1 MTWTDSAKQ
10 RLDAYLNGLQ
20 PSFHIAGADPGEVSE
35 DMRRHVM
42 EELAASKVDVVTPE
56 DVERVLRRFG
66 APEVPPTRTPP
77 QQASPAATQEPG
89 RWRVKNRWYVIALFC
104 GVLLPLGTLLF
115 EVTSRLCAAVLFD
128 PLPDYGHLLLVASV
142 PLLNALT
149 WWAVLRQKRPSHRWL
164 AIGNAFALGIAAYY
178 TLLFSTVTPFACIGL
193 LYFGFGLLPLTP
205 LLSLLA
211 TCRLRLLLQP
221 RTDSPCPGLGWGLG
235 ASVVALALI
244 ALPIP
249 LTRHWSQRAVEGT
262 PTQRTE
268 AIHQLRA
275 FGREDVLLRDCYA
288 SRGWGSEA
296 PFGLY
301 LQGKPVSAEHARSL
315 YYRVTGRAFNAVA
328 PPQLSF
334 GLNRRWD
341 YLDEFTWDTE
351 QAGTSVGGCLKG
363 LSLAQS
369 RLDAVADANAAWSYV
384 EWTLEFKNVASQ
396 EREARAQIALPP
408 GGVVSRLTLWVN
420 GEEREAAFAGCSQVR
435 EAYQNVVRVQRRDP
449 VLVTS
454 AGPDRVLMQCFPVP
468 RDGGT
473 IKVRLGITSPLPMP
487 DAATAVAIWPRFLER
502 NFHVPEHL
510 QHSVW
515 LESSQTM
522 VASAGFR
529 SDESKPN
536 VHAVRAQLREHE
548 LSAPASAIR
557 LQRQVDLRDFWVKDP
572 KSTDE
577 QIIRQSF
584 KLSVESMPSRLTLV
598 VDGSEAMTPFIS
610 QIADCLTR
618 LTGPTEYAVVVAGDE
633 PELLGNG
640 PTRADAAEAP
650 AVIGALRRVRGQG
663 GQDNL
668 PALLR
673 AWDLAAEKP
682 HSAIIWIHGPQPQVL
697 EGNEALQQRF
707 DWRPPSSGA
716 GPVLYELQTL
726 PGPDRIVEKL
736 NMQLPLRSVPRLGTV
751 GNDLQ
756 ELLSRWQG
764 NTKQLEATRQ
774 RVPAGSPEANRGK
787 ESSRHLARLWAY
799 DEIQRLLA
807 ARHRDEA
814 IALAGLYQLVTPVS
828 GAVVL
833 ETKQQF
839 DQSGLQPV
847 DPQTV
852 PMVPEPGTI
861 LLLGLAGLV
870 VGGKMLGQKFPKL
883 AKKIA
888 K

>member
-10 RLDAYLNGLQ
+10 RLDTYLIRLR
-20 PSFHIAGADPGEVSE
+20 PSFRVAGADPGEVSE

-42 EELAASKVDVVTPE
+42 EELAASKIAVVTAE
-56 DVERVLRRFG
+56 DVERVLSRLG
-66 APEVPPTRTPP
+66 TPEGPPPPPPPPPSAPPAPPLFDRARARLKTR
-77 QQASPAATQEPG
+77 
-89 RWRVKNRWYVIALFC
+89 WHVVALFL
-104 GVLLPLGTLLF
+104 GVLLPIGTLLF
-115 EVTSRLCAAVLFD
+115 ELSSRMCAAVLFD
-128 PLPDYGHLLLVASV
+128 PMPDYGHVLLVAAV

-149 WWAVLRQKRPSHRWL
+149 WRAVTRRGGSLPPWL

-178 TLLFSTVTPFACIGL
+178 TLLFSTLVPFACIGL

-211 TCRLRLLLQP
+211 TCRFRMLLQK
-221 RTDSPCPGLGWGLG
+221 RADSPCPGLGWGLG
-235 ASVVALALI
+235 ASAAALALI

-249 LTRHWSQRAVEGT
+249 LTRHWSHLATEGT
-262 PTQRTE
+262 TSQRTE
-268 AIHQLRA
+268 AMKQLRT

-288 SRGWGSEA
+288 SRGWGNDA
-296 PFGLY
+296 PFGIQF
-301 LQGKPVSAEHARSL
+301 QGKPVAPEQARSL
-315 YYRVTGRAFNAVA
+315 YYRVTGRAFNSLA

-341 YLDEFTWDTE
+341 YLDEFSWDTE
-351 QAGTSVGGCLKG
+351 QGGTAVGGCLKG

-369 RLDAVADANAAWSYV
+369 RLDAVADADAAWSYV
-384 EWTLEFKNVASQ
+384 EWTLEFKNVAKQ

-420 GEEREAAFAGCSQVR
+420 GEEREAAFAGCGQVR
-435 EAYQNVVRVQRRDP
+435 DAYQKVVQVQRRDP

-487 DAATAVAIWPRFLER
+487 DPTNAVVFWPHFVER
-502 NFHVPEHL
+502 NFQVAEPLE
-510 QHSVW
+510 HSVW
-515 LESSQTM
+515 LESPQPM
-522 VASAGFR
+522 LASSGFR
-529 SDESKPN
+529 SDGSKAG
-536 VHAVRAQLREHE
+536 VHAVRAQLRDPE
-548 LSAPASAIR
+548 LGAPPSAIR
-557 LQRQVDLRDFWVKDP
+557 LKRQTDLRDAWVKDP
-572 KSTDE
+572 KSADE
-577 QIIRQSF
+577 QVIRQTV
-584 KLSVESMPSRLTLV
+584 KPLSEPMPGRIVLV

-610 QIADCLTR
+610 EVADCLAR
-618 LTGPTEYAVVVAGDE
+618 LTGPTEYAVVLAGDE
-633 PELLGNG
+633 PEIVANG
-640 PTRADAAEAP
+640 PTRADAASARNLIE
-650 AVIGALRRVRGQG
+650 ALRRIRGKG

-673 AWDLAAEKP
+673 AFDLASEKP
-682 HSAIIWIHGPQPQVL
+682 QSAIVWVHGPQPQLL

-707 DWRPPSSGA
+707 DWRPPNSEG
-716 GPVLYELQTL
+716 GPILYELQTL
-726 PGPDRIVEKL
+726 PGPDRILEKL
-736 NMQLPLRSVPRLGTV
+736 NSRLPLHSVPRLGTV
-751 GNDLQ
+751 GSDLQ
-756 ELLSRWQG
+756 DLLERWQG
-764 NTKQLEATRQ
+764 RSKRLTATRH
-774 RVPAGSPEANRGK
+774 RVPAGSLEARVGK

-807 ARHRDEA
+807 ARRRDEA

-839 DQSGLQPV
+839 EQAGLQPV

-852 PMVPEPGTI
+852 PTVPEPGTI
-861 LLLGLAGLV
+861 ALLALAGLALC
-870 VGGKMLGQKFPKL
+870 GRRFLTGLRRL
-883 AKKIA
+883 AA
-888 K
+888 RR